1 LKGGGQRG
9 SDNPDP
15 QPFLMKFLFRKQH
28 QVQILVE
35 RYLEHIRNVQ
45 QAFSQG
51 INSCLDGD
59 VRDDFNTLVDET
71 HHFESRADDVREEI
85 KTLMYSKVLLPE
97 ARGDIMGLLESID
110 QIPRFFEI
118 VLNIIRSQKLTIP
131 DVIVSEVR
139 ELVSVS
145 LESCDLMIKQVE
157 DLLQRGRRIPEL
169 LDVIDEKESQCD
181 AIEHRIIITLFDSD
195 IDPFLKIQLKEL
207 VVFLGEISD
216 QADRVSKQINIINLK
231 RRV

>member
-1 LKGGGQRG
+1 
-9 SDNPDP
+9 
-15 QPFLMKFLFRKQH
+15 MKFLFRKQR
-28 QVQILVE
+28 QVQILIE
-35 RYLEHIRNVQ
+35 RYLDHLRNVQ
-45 QAFSQG
+45 QSFSQA
-51 INSCLDGD
+51 INSCLDD
-59 VRDDFNTLVDET
+59 NARNDFYVLADET
-71 HHFESRADDVREEI
+71 HHFESKADDVREEI

-97 ARGDIMGLLESID
+97 SRGDIMGLLESID
-110 QIPRFFEI
+110 QVPRFFEI
-118 VLNIIRSQKLTIP
+118 ILNIIRTQKLAIP
-131 DVIVSEVR
+131 DLIVSDVR

-145 LESCDLMIKQVE
+145 MEACDLMIMQVE

-181 AIEHRIIITLFDSD
+181 VIERQIIITLFDSD

-216 QADRVSKQINIINLK
+216 QADRVSKRINIISLK

>member
-1 LKGGGQRG
+1 
-9 SDNPDP
+9 
-15 QPFLMKFLFRKQH
+15 MKFLFRKQR
-28 QVQILVE
+28 QVQILIE
-35 RYLEHIRNVQ
+35 RYLETLRLVQ
-45 QAFSQG
+45 QTFFQA

-59 VRDDFNTLVDET
+59 ARDDFMVLADET
-71 HHFESRADDVREEI
+71 HHFESKADDVREEI

-97 ARGDIMGLLESID
+97 SRGDIMGLLESID

-118 VLNIIRSQKLTIP
+118 ILNIIRTQKLAIP
-131 DVIVSEVR
+131 DLIVSDVR
-139 ELVSVS
+139 ELVSLS
-145 LESCDLMIKQVE
+145 METCDLMIKQVE

-181 AIEHRIIITLFDSD
+181 VIERQIIITLFDSD

-216 QADRVSKQINIINLK
+216 QADRVSKRINIISFK